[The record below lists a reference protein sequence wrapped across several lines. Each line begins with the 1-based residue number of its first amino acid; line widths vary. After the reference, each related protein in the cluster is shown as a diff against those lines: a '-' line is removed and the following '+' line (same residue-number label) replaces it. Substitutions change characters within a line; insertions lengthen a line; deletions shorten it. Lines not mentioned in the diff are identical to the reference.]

1 MFHVTLSLHTF
12 RKACT
17 PREQKFRG
25 ASKHIK
31 KIKYVPEAEGA
42 YCIVCQG
49 TKQAVHALAQNI
61 DSTVGLSLPTVV
73 LSSADVMSFGLL

>member
-1 MFHVTLSLHTF
+1 MCL
-12 RKACT
+12 T
-17 PREQKFRG
+17 PK
-25 ASKHIK
+25 
-31 KIKYVPEAEGA
+31 AEGA